1 MIIPITNLYTQA
13 AMARAIP
20 NAEYSR
26 ERRQWELETDEAT
39 PRDAVVAL
47 KLFPELAVDYPALV
61 DLQQEMVQEMRPFD
75 NATPFNTPIE
85 GNVVGD
91 AMAEEDKFYYEFQ
104 ALDLGYLKAVMEE
117 HGGGYLG
124 WERGMGKTIGAL
136 SLADVLETRE
146 ADRDVLIVA
155 PNSAK
160 GTVWY
165 PEVEKFFGSTH
176 HIKLLPN
183 AKAKRE
189 YALQQVLEWKEE
201 GEYPVVLIVH
211 YEALK
216 IIAEGAWIPGR
227 NGKKLSTPRGWD
239 RLGTWKLI
247 IADEVHRIKSP
258 KAQMTKALKKIQA
271 HYKLGL
277 SGSIIQNSVEELFS
291 PLQWLFPDRYKS
303 KWRDWNDRFLDYVE
317 SGYGQI
323 LVGILPEAL
332 DQLREEL
339 GVFMVYRRK
348 EDELD
353 MPERVDEEI
362 RLELSK
368 GQRKAYDELVQGCLA
383 ELDDESFVVA
393 DEGLPMLSKLRQIA
407 TGLDLLGDVQDSA
420 KLDYAKELI
429 EDNPDEQFVVFSWF
443 KAACDALVERLPEGE
458 ATIVHGDVR
467 QEARDE
473 RISDFVAG
481 TRRILVCTIATMGE
495 SQNFQNANNVIFL
508 DRSWNPSDNTQAE
521 DRVYR
526 LGQEKKVTITHLISK
541 DTVDERRVS
550 PVTLTKS
557 VLREILLGSARTGNP
572 AGAVEAPLELQEAA

>member
-1 MIIPITNLYTQA
+1 MLIPITNLYTQA

-26 ERRQWELETDEAT
+26 EHRQWELDTEVAT

-47 KLFPELAVDYPALV
+47 KLFPELAVDYPILI

-75 NATPFNTPIE
+75 NATPFNVRIE
-85 GNVVGD
+85 DNAVSAV
-91 AMAEEDKFYYEFQ
+91 MAEEDKIYYDFQ
-104 ALDLGYLKAVMEE
+104 ALDLGYLKAVLEE

-136 SLADVLETRE
+136 SLADVLDVRE
-146 ADRDVLIVA
+146 DDRDILIVA

-165 PEVEKFFGSTH
+165 PEIEKYFGNTH

-183 AKAKRE
+183 AKVKRE
-189 YALQQVLEWKEE
+189 HALQQVMDWKED
-201 GEYPVVLIVH
+201 GEFPVVLIVH

-216 IIAEGAWIPGR
+216 IIAEGQWLPGR
-227 NGKKLSTPRGWD
+227 TKKLANNSGWEK
-239 RLGTWKLI
+239 LGKWKLI
-247 IADEVHRIKSP
+247 VADEVHRIKNLR
-258 KAQMTKALKKIQA
+258 AQMTKALKKIQA

-291 PLQWLFPDRYKS
+291 PLQWLFPQQYRS

-317 SGYGQI
+317 GGYSKI
-323 LVGILPEAL
+323 FVGILPEML
-332 DQLREEL
+332 DTLRAEL

-353 MPERVDEEI
+353 MPERVDEDI
-362 RLELSK
+362 HLELTTK
-368 GQRKAYDELVQGCLA
+368 QRKVYDELVSGCVAQL
-383 ELDDESFVVA
+383 EDDAFVVA
-393 DEGLPMLSKLRQIA
+393 DEGLPMLTKLRQIA
-407 TGLDLLGDVQDSA
+407 TGLSLVGELTDSA
-420 KLDYAKELI
+420 KIDYAAELI
-429 EDNPDEQFVVFSWF
+429 ADNPDEQFVVFSWF
-443 KAACDALVERLPEGE
+443 KPACESLQERLEDGT

-467 QEARDE
+467 QNVRDE
-473 RISDFVAG
+473 RIESFKAG
-481 TRRILVCTIATMGE
+481 EYRVLICTIATMGE

-526 LGQEKKVTITHLISK
+526 LGQERKVTITHLISK

-550 PVTLTKS
+550 PVTLTKN
-557 VLREILLGSARTGNP
+557 VLRQILLGG
-572 AGAVEAPLELQEAA
+572 

>member
-1 MIIPITNLYTQA
+1 MLIPITNLYTQA

-20 NAEYSR
+20 NAAYSR
-26 ERRQWELETDEAT
+26 DRRQWELDTDEAT
-39 PRDAVVAL
+39 PRDAVVTL
-47 KLFPELAVDYPALV
+47 KLFPELAVDYPILL
-61 DLQQEMVQEMRPFD
+61 DIQQEMVQEMRPFD
-75 NATPFNTPIE
+75 NATPFATPIE
-85 GNVVGD
+85 ANQVSD
-91 AMAEEDKFYYEFQ
+91 KMAEDGMTYYEFQ

-117 HGGGYLG
+117 HGAGYLG

-136 SLADVLETRE
+136 SLAAVLNDVED
-146 ADRDVLIVA
+146 DRDILIVA

-165 PEVEKFFGSTH
+165 PEVEKFFGNTH

-183 AKAKRE
+183 NKTKRE
-189 YALQQVLEWKEE
+189 RAIREVEDWKDD

-216 IIAEGAWIPGR
+216 IIA
-227 NGKKLSTPRGWD
+227 GKNKRGWEK
-239 RLGTWKLI
+239 LGKWKLI
-247 IADEVHRIKSP
+247 VCDEVHRIKNLR
-258 KAQMTKALKKIQA
+258 AQMTKALKKIQG

-291 PLQWLFPDRYKS
+291 PLQWLFPQQYKS

-317 SGYGQI
+317 GGYAKVF
-323 LVGILPEAL
+323 VGIRPECL
-332 DQLREEL
+332 HQLRAEL

-353 MPERVDEEI
+353 MPERVDEDVKV
-362 RLELSK
+362 ELTI
-368 GQRKAYDELVQGCLA
+368 GQKKAYDELVAGCITK
-383 ELDDESFVVA
+383 LDDETFVVA

-407 TGLDLLGDVQDSA
+407 TGLDLLGGVADSS
-420 KLDYAKELI
+420 KLDYATELI
-429 EDNPDEQFVVFSWF
+429 ADNEDEQFVVFSWY
-443 KAACDALVERLPEGE
+443 KAACEALAERLPDGE
-458 ATIVHGDVR
+458 ATTVHGDVR
-467 QEARDE
+467 QDVRDE
-473 RISDFVAG
+473 RIEAFKAG
-481 TRRILVCTIATMGE
+481 QHRILICTIATMGE

-526 LGQEKKVTITHLISK
+526 LGQDRKVTITHLIAK

-557 VLREILLGSARTGNP
+557 VLRQILLGG
-572 AGAVEAPLELQEAA
+572 

>member
-1 MIIPITNLYTQA
+1 MLIPITNLYTQA

-20 NAEYSR
+20 NAEYNR
-26 ERRQWELETDEAT
+26 EMKSWVLDMDEAT
-39 PRDAVVAL
+39 PRDAVVTL
-47 KLFPELAVDYPALV
+47 KLFPELAVDYPCLI

-75 NATPFNTPIE
+75 NATPFDTRIE
-85 GNVVGD
+85 DNLVSAV
-91 AMAEEDKFYYEFQ
+91 MAEEGKSYYDFQ
-104 ALDLGYLKAVMEE
+104 ALDLGYLKAVMET

-136 SLADVLETRE
+136 SLADVLPASEG
-146 ADRDVLIVA
+146 DRDILIVA

-165 PEVEKFFGSTH
+165 PEIEKYFGRTH

-183 AKAKRE
+183 AKVKRE
-189 YALQQVLEWKEE
+189 TALRQVKEWKED

-211 YEALK
+211 YEALAL
-216 IIAEGAWIPGR
+216 IA
-227 NGKKLSTPRGWD
+227 GKNKRGWD
-239 RLGTWKLI
+239 QFGTWKLI
-247 IADEVHRIKSP
+247 VADEAHRIKNLRA
-258 KAQMTKALKKIQA
+258 KMTKALKKIPA
-271 HYKLGL
+271 HYKLAL

-291 PLQWLFPDRYKS
+291 PLQWLFPKQYKS

-317 SGYGQI
+317 GGYSKI
-323 LVGILPEAL
+323 FVGILPEMLDAL
-332 DQLREEL
+332 RAEL

-353 MPERVDEEI
+353 MPERVDEDV
-362 RLELSK
+362 RVELTK

-383 ELDDESFVVA
+383 KLDDESFVVA

-443 KAACDALVERLPEGE
+443 KAACEALQDRLPDDET
-458 ATIVHGDVR
+458 TIVHGDVR
-467 QEARDE
+467 QDARDD
-473 RISDFVAG
+473 RIAEFVDG
-481 TRRILVCTIATMGE
+481 TRRVLICTIATMGE

-508 DRSWNPSDNTQAE
+508 DRSWNPSENTQAE

-526 LGQEKKVTITHLISK
+526 LGQERKVTITHLIAK

-557 VLREILLGSARTGNP
+557 VLRQILLGG
-572 AGAVEAPLELQEAA
+572 